1 MNSLGF
7 VIACLT
13 GWVNRH
19 QQHVIEY
26 LQEEVRVLKELHR
39 GKRFTS
45 VESARTSSAT
55 SSAWL
60 GGPEMVPRDEQG
72 K

>member
-7 VIACLT
+7 MIACVA

-26 LQEEVRVLKELHR
+26 LQEEVWVLKEIHC
-39 GKRFTS
+39 GKRLRF
-45 VESARTSSAT
+45 
-55 SSAWL
+55 
-60 GGPEMVPRDEQG
+60 RDEQRCRLARMVKILSG
-72 K
+72 AF